1 MSNSNSKIS
10 SIDSRSRGAIT
21 RQALIEAALEIF
33 GRDGYEA
40 ASTRS
45 IADKAGANQA
55 LINYHFKGKEG
66 LYLAVFEYI
75 AEQMNNGM
83 GSIADEILLV
93 LDAPSALSIEE
104 QQSFALASLQKIIS
118 RLVHMMNSNL
128 TKHWST
134 NILREQQSPTAAF
147 EIMNAGPMGKL
158 FILCTRLVAMAKNI
172 QPDSDQARMLSL
184 LIFGQVHVLRACRA
198 TLLSHMQWEK
208 FGEEQMQ
215 FAEKLIYSNLHAIL
229 QTDQKQ

>member
-1 MSNSNSKIS
+1 MTKPNQKIS
-10 SIDSRSRGAIT
+10 PLNSRSRGENT
-21 RQALIEAALEIF
+21 REALIEAALEIF
-33 GRDGYEA
+33 GRDGYQA

-66 LYLAVFEYI
+66 LYHAVFEYI
-75 AEQMNNGM
+75 AEQMTQGM
-83 GSIADEILLV
+83 GQIAEDIRKNLETV
-93 LDAPSALSIEE
+93 ENQTKAE
-104 QQSFALASLQKIIS
+104 QTAFAIASLEKIIS

-147 EIMNAGPMGKL
+147 DIMNTGPMGRL
-158 FILCTRLVAMAKNI
+158 FKLCTRLVAICKNI
-172 QPDSDQARMLSL
+172 PAESEQARMLSL

-198 TLLSHMQWEK
+198 TLLSHMEWES

-215 FAEKLIYSNLHAIL
+215 FAEKLIYQNLRAIL
-229 QTDQKQ
+229 QTD